1 MATESG
7 PMIGERTPGTM
18 DVPAPTPWP
27 MVLAFGICLLFA
39 GLATS
44 AWVSVLG
51 AAAALVGTVGWCRQV
66 LPRESL
72 ESVPTLGKAP
82 AVTTRRRE
90 VARLDV
96 AVAAQRA
103 WLPLEI
109 YPISAGIKGGLAG
122 CVAMA
127 VLAILYG
134 VLSGHGI
141 WYPINLLSAGFF
153 PRAATENAAELG
165 VFRLSAFVI
174 AAVIHVTASLLV
186 GLLYGAMLPIV
197 PRRPVLLGGLLAPL
211 IWTGFLHS
219 ILEIID
225 PVLNQ
230 RVDWFW
236 FVLSQVGFGIVA
248 GIVVSRQHR
257 VNTLQGVPLAIRVG
271 IEAPGIGKP
280 RGEEGKNEN

>member
-1 MATESG
+1 
-7 PMIGERTPGTM
+7 
-18 DVPAPTPWP
+18 
-27 MVLAFGICLLFA
+27 
-39 GLATS
+39 
-44 AWVSVLG
+44 
-51 AAAALVGTVGWCRQV
+51 
-66 LPRESL
+66 
-72 ESVPTLGKAP
+72 
-82 AVTTRRRE
+82 
-90 VARLDV
+90 
-96 AVAAQRA
+96 
-103 WLPLEI
+103 
-109 YPISAGIKGGLAG
+109 
-122 CVAMA
+122 MA

-248 GIVVSRQHR
+248 GIVVSRQYR